1 MQNILPVNFVV
12 IGYGHIG
19 KRHADILRNHP
30 NAKLVAIVDSNSN
43 EQTAEDKDLLF
54 FNSIKHL
61 IDSSIDFD
69 AAIIATPN
77 GLHAEHA
84 ISCLNYG
91 KHVVVEKPI
100 AINTADAE
108 KIYEAALLNSKKVF
122 AVFQNR
128 YSPISVWLKEILFT
142 KKLGKIFMVQ
152 MNCFWNRDHRY
163 YKKDGW
169 HGTAD
174 MDGGSLYTQFSH
186 YIDALYWFFG
196 DIECVKSDLFNFR
209 KQCHIDFE
217 DSGFITFDL
226 NDGGKGSFAFTT
238 AVYGKNLESSLTVI
252 GEDGTIKIGGQYM
265 DQVLEVNAKDLTYP
279 NFNDL
284 ITTNHQSFL
293 YDVVKKIQNNH
304 EPSISEN
311 EVLNVI
317 GLIERMY
324 QPATTEKL

>member
-1 MQNILPVNFVV
+1 MQNTLPVNFVV

-19 KRHADILRNHP
+19 KRHADILSNYRH
-30 NAKLVAIVDSNSN
+30 AKLVAIVDSNAPQFTLEVN
-43 EQTAEDKDLLF
+43 NLPF
-54 FNSIKHL
+54 FNSIQHL
-61 IDSSIDFD
+61 INSNIDFD
-69 AAIIATPN
+69 VAIIATPN

-84 ISCLNYG
+84 VACLNNG

-100 AINTADAE
+100 AINSFDAAQ
-108 KIYEAALLNSKKVF
+108 IYKAALLNNRKVF

-128 YSPISVWLKEILFT
+128 YSPISLWLKELLVA

-163 YKKDGW
+163 YKRESW
-169 HGTAD
+169 HGTID

-196 DIECVKSDLFNFR
+196 DISGVKSELFNFR
-209 KQCHIDFE
+209 TDHNIDFE

-226 NDGGKGSFAFTT
+226 NEGGKGSFAFTT
-238 AVYGKNLESSLTVI
+238 AVYDKNLESSLTII
-252 GEDGTIKIGGQYM
+252 GETGTIKIGGQYM
-265 DQVLEVNAKDLTYP
+265 DKVLEVNAKDVVCP
-279 NFNDL
+279 SFKDL

-293 YDVVKKIQNNH
+293 YDVVQKIQNNE
-304 EPSISEN
+304 EPSISES

-317 GLIERMY
+317 DLIERMY
-324 QPATTEKL
+324 QPATIEKL